1 MCGWVGGMWCRCRAG
16 SGMCDR
22 GWGMR
27 RYGSGVLLCG
37 HPLLSLVLLR
47 LFNAVSL
54 HRFLTDC
61 VHNAERL
68 WDALR
73 DLIMLAAGLFL

>member
-1 MCGWVGGMWCRCRAG
+1 M
-16 SGMCDR
+16 DH
-22 GWGMR
+22 
-27 RYGSGVLLCG
+27 LL
-37 HPLLSLVLLR
+37 LFLVLLR

-73 DLIMLAAGLFL
+73 DLLMLAAGLFL

>member
-1 MCGWVGGMWCRCRAG
+1 MAAFASAACLVASALFFWADNGTFFSLILVYFAN
-16 SGMCDR
+16 
-22 GWGMR
+22 
-27 RYGSGVLLCG
+27 LL
-37 HPLLSLVLLR
+37 LFLVLLR

-73 DLIMLAAGLFL
+73 DLLMLAAGLFL

>member
-1 MCGWVGGMWCRCRAG
+1 M
-16 SGMCDR
+16 
-22 GWGMR
+22 MR
-27 RYGSGVLLCG
+27 RDVRRVVS
-37 HPLLSLVLLR
+37 LLSWLTVGWLLLR

-73 DLIMLAAGLFL
+73 DLLMLAAGLFL